1 MQAPS
6 RIPTFKTVALS
17 AMAAGSLW
25 HHAVTPSPIPAATS
39 ASPVLNRPMMVV
51 DGSVIKAQVQKLV
64 KKMLGIEVTPDQ
76 PLMEAG
82 LDSLSAVELKTEL
95 ESVFTME
102 LPATVTFDFP
112 TIEGLVRFI
121 TSQKQEE
128 AEEKA
133 SNQQPPAAQ
142 QQHHQQ
148 VTPLSFSAAA
158 GPSRSVPASPAV
170 VLADVAATIS
180 KAVHKMLGVVV
191 DGEQPLMEA
200 GLDSLSKF
208 SRKLRINWMPHSALK
223 QCTHTR
229 PLGVWLPAHHLVL
242 HTCVCRCCGAE
253 DYTGRCL

>member
-6 RIPTFKTVALS
+6 HIPTFKTVALS

-25 HHAVTPSPIPAATS
+25 HHAATPSPTPAATS
-39 ASPVLNRPMMVV
+39 ASPVVNRPTMVV
-51 DGSVIKAQVQKLV
+51 DRSVIKAQVEKLV
-64 KKMLGIEVTPDQ
+64 KKMLGVEVASDQ

-128 AEEKA
+128 AAEKA

-148 VTPLSFSAAA
+148 VPALSFSAAA
-158 GPSRSVPASPAV
+158 GPSRSVPASGAV
-170 VLADVAATIS
+170 VLTDVAATIS
-180 KAVHKMLGVVV
+180 KAVQKMLGIVV

-208 SRKLRINWMPHSALK
+208 SRKLLINWIPHSALT

-229 PLGVWLPAHHLVL
+229 PLGSWLPAHHLLL
-242 HTCVCRCCGAE
+242 HTWLCRCCGAA
-253 DYTGRCL
+253 DYTGQRL